1 MILPSIKDESI
12 FLCDGD
18 RESYLFLHKNDM
30 LVKCLMVQDAEHLH
44 QFSLPIK
51 FGFFLSSMSAEKM
64 LFNLN
69 I

>member
-1 MILPSIKDESI
+1 MKAF

-51 FGFFLSSMSAEKM
+51 FGFFFLSSMSAEKM

>member
-12 FLCDGD
+12 FSCDGD

-30 LVKCLMVQDAEHLH
+30 LVKCLMVQDAEHLQ

-51 FGFFLSSMSAEKM
+51 F
-64 LFNLN
+64 
-69 I
+69 